1 MKSLPRFFLSL
12 PPHFVLFYLKR
23 CVINILFPLTL
34 SIISRVEYLEKSKQL
49 QEQLKELRSEI
60 EVLKVGEKQTLYDQ
74 LHEEQ
79 LRSGDDKYSTLKKVT
94 KSYHNSGT
102 KPNWFT
108 YINMILLLLFYPT
121 FGFQLFQA
129 VKLYQ
134 VTN

>member
-1 MKSLPRFFLSL
+1 M
-12 PPHFVLFYLKR
+12 
-23 CVINILFPLTL
+23 
-34 SIISRVEYLEKSKQL
+34 EKSKQL